1 MKLGIFRQAT
11 PFDSPLTS
19 NIWPEHFVLDLEFQF
34 RLERLSSISS
44 CTKKSRLLLFTKK
57 TYGFDQ
63 SSVSS
68 CTPEFHQNHWFLC
81 PNSVNNL
88 LINQSGLIIHCTA
101 FPFWHFP
108 IHHEWGLLWTHP
120 MSSDPWSISSLSS
133 MTCQSENICHHR
145 HYHHHNKSL
154 SINTS
159 ITNMMII
166 TRTTMAGQKYNK
178 TIWVEP
184 SIDCHQPETD
194 WNSLLI
200 IILAT
205 RTSSWGKQ

>member
-1 MKLGIFRQAT
+1 MTWTLRAGSGISISTWT
-11 PFDSPLTS
+11 PQFHQLLYKKVPSAPVHKKRMDLIKVLSPLS
-19 NIWPEHFVLDLEFQF
+19 
-34 RLERLSSISS
+34 
-44 CTKKSRLLLFTKK
+44 
-57 TYGFDQ
+57 
-63 SSVSS
+63 
-68 CTPEFHQNHWFLC
+68 PEFHQNHWFLC

-101 FPFWHFP
+101 FPFWHFH

-178 TIWVEP
+178 TMWVEP
-184 SIDCHQPETD
+184 SIDCHRPETD
-194 WNSLLI
+194 WSSLLI

-205 RTSSWGKQ
+205 RTSSWQK